1 MYIHEL
7 NMVFQLATSST
18 NTLRKNHLSQM
29 LLLLTEH
36 VENDAVNEWICKFIQ
51 HVYCFEISEGMA
63 CRMLLA

>member
-1 MYIHEL
+1 MDIHEL
-7 NMVFQLATSST
+7 NMVFQLTTSPT
-18 NTLRKNHLSQM
+18 NTLRKDHLSQV

-36 VENDAVNEWICKFIQ
+36 VENYAVNERICKSIQ